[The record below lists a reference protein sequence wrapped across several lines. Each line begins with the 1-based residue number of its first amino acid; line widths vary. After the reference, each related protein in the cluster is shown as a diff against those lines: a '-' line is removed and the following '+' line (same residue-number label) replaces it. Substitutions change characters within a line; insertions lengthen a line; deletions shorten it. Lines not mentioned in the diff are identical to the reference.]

1 MSDDKFEATFRISLD
16 RATVWRRL
24 TEKQSDD
31 DELWM
36 PGFDSAATISQTDP
50 EQLLHVVKKDP
61 PVAGTDIVV
70 TLADDEHGT
79 RVRVVQ
85 SGFGEH
91 HGDLRGPAELF
102 ELGWRRIIAD
112 LHTYLATGVHAR
124 RFLRAWADFG
134 ADSTPSRAAS
144 VFGMSG
150 RAGSPNASASS
161 TATSWSPSPTRRSRP
176 WMSSSRSFGSWT
188 LRQRRHP
195 CRRMDPWQPAP
206 RRRVP
211 TAGTLNT

>member
-1 MSDDKFEATFRISLD
+1 MSDKQFEATFRISLD

-24 TEKQSDD
+24 TERRSGED

-91 HGDLRGPAELF
+91 HGELRGPAELF
-102 ELGWRRIIAD
+102 EIGWRRIIAD

-124 RFLRAWADFG
+124 RFLSAWADFG
-134 ADSTPSRAAS
+134 ADSISDAGGIRVQDIRPGGLADRLGIHDGDLLITLADTPVTTVGELLTVLRVLDTTHSGNGSHPAAEWIR
-144 VFGMSG
+144 SG
-150 RAGSPNASASS
+150 QLHTAAAG
-161 TATSWSPSPTRRSRP
+161 
-176 WMSSSRSFGSWT
+176 
-188 LRQRRHP
+188 
-195 CRRMDPWQPAP
+195 
-206 RRRVP
+206 
-211 TAGTLNT
+211 